1 MSHVTTG
8 ADSCTSDVH
17 TLLETVKPLK
27 DAVMAQSREAASDI
41 MSSTEIIE
49 KEATA
54 SLRGLAEEK
63 VKVLDSTQTAAEQF
77 SQSGKAWRQ
86 SLEESEELLSK
97 WERNSSERLSTSIEH
112 AQNEQ
117 KVFVDLGNQESERS
131 SEVDSVQSMLQVQ
144 CTRIASLVKALNA
157 QTQDLHT
164 HEMAIDDT
172 ATSIISSSENLIE
185 GACSATKATRES

>member
-86 SLEESEELLSK
+86 SLEESEELMG
-97 WERNSSERLSTSIEH
+97 WERNSSERLSTSIEY

-117 KVFVDLGNQESERS
+117 KVFVDLLSNQESEI
-131 SEVDSVQSMLQVQ
+131 L
-144 CTRIASLVKALNA
+144 
-157 QTQDLHT
+157 
-164 HEMAIDDT
+164 
-172 ATSIISSSENLIE
+172 
-185 GACSATKATRES
+185 